1 MLEKVHE
8 QTDLGVCAL
17 GVQSKKKENIMQY
30 KTIVTWMDRGGFAPN
45 TKRSYESAFR
55 RFMVYVRD
63 DGGKFVNMNPDELVD
78 YQKKSRRSL
87 EEEAEFEIIDELVQ
101 PYIKS
106 IENGLRYGTL
116 TQKVNVFNSF
126 FKWNRAKFPEWTIS
140 KKPGISKVVGNL
152 SFRDIKNVI
161 SNSSPVYRA
170 IFTCMYMGGMDQALS
185 NYWNTELGYKS
196 LEDDIEKNRDI
207 IVIRSP
213 GRKKSK
219 NKLPFYTLIGGDA
232 VDELYNYLENDRKR
246 IIDRFFGGNQE
257 KATAIFYTQIGTP
270 VNEKN
275 LSGYWYRKLVQLG
288 LIVPLKNR
296 NPGNRYGKN
305 LHELRDTFRSKATGI
320 CAEERIPPSIFEFM
334 MGHQVDKNLYDKYC
348 DDKVAMKIQYRK
360 AIPYLNIMTSNRAL
374 GLYDE
379 EEVEK
384 EREIVRKSAKE
395 KSVEDLRIDNLELQQ
410 KYDIMSEKLDALIK
424 EKGSSQ

>member
-1 MLEKVHE
+1 MFEKVHE
-8 QTDLGVCAL
+8 QTDPSVITL

-30 KTIVTWMDRGGFAPN
+30 KTIVTWMERGGFAPN
-45 TKRSYESAFR
+45 TKRGYESTFR
-55 RFMVYVRD
+55 HFIVYVRD

-116 TQKVNVFNSF
+116 NQKTAIINSF
-126 FKWNRAKFPEWTIS
+126 FMWNRAKLPEWTIG
-140 KKPGISKVVGNL
+140 KKAGIPKVVGNL
-152 SFRDIKNVI
+152 SFRDIRDMC

-170 IFTCMYMGGMDQALS
+170 IFTCMYMGGMDQALF

-213 GRKKSK
+213 GRKQFK

-257 KATAIFYTQIGTP
+257 KATAIFYNQAGIP

-275 LSGYWYRKLVQLG
+275 LSVYWYRKLVHLG

-305 LHELRDTFRSKATGI
+305 LHELRDTWRSKVTGI

-334 MGHQVDKNLYDKYC
+334 MGHQLDKNLYDKYC
-348 DDKVAMKIQYRK
+348 NDEVAMKIQYRK
-360 AIPYLNIMTSNRAL
+360 AISYLNIMTSNKAL

-384 EREIVRKSAKE
+384 EREIERNKIQE
-395 KSVEDLRIDNLELQQ
+395 KSMEDLRVDNLELQH
-410 KYDIMSEKLDALIK
+410 KYDVLSEKLEALVK
-424 EKGSSQ
+424 DKVKS